1 MALAVVHSRARLGVR
16 APEVAVEVH
25 LGGGLPRMSIVGLPE
40 AAVRESKDRV
50 RAAFASAQFDFPAR
64 AITVNL
70 APADLP
76 KQGGAFDLPI
86 ALGILVASG
95 QLPEKC
101 LRGREFM
108 GELGLIGDLKPIRGV
123 LPAALA
129 SVQAKRQLVVPSANA
144 VEAALCEVA
153 DIRTATDL
161 RALVDQLK
169 SNAPA
174 PALPERC
181 VSGDDTSFAD
191 MADVHGQWSARRA
204 LEIAAAGEHHVL
216 FAGPPGCGKSML
228 AARLPGIMPLASDAE
243 ALETAAIA
251 SLSSHADPS
260 APWRRR
266 PFRSPHHTAS
276 AVALIGGGSDPR
288 PGEVSLAHNG
298 VLFLDEFT
306 EWSRHA
312 LQCLREP
319 LESGVVHIARASKQL
334 TYPARFQL
342 IAAMNPCPCGH
353 AGDPSQRCA
362 CMPDAIARYR
372 AKVSGPLLD
381 RIDLHVS
388 LSRIS
393 AAELHGA
400 HARGESS
407 ADIRARVIRSRD
419 LQLQRQGFPNARL
432 QGDAL
437 TQHCTAQMA
446 DAPGF
451 HAAGERLRLS
461 ARASHR
467 VIRVARTIADLAGA
481 DHITQAHWMEALSF
495 RPIQ

>member
-50 RAAFASAQFDFPAR
+50 RAAFANSQFDFPAR

-95 QLPEKC
+95 QLPGKC
-101 LRGREFM
+101 LHNREFM
-108 GELGLIGDLKPIRGV
+108 GELGLNGALKHIRGV

-129 SVQAKRQLVVPSANA
+129 SVEVKRQLVIPQANA
-144 VEAALCEVA
+144 AEAALCAVA
-153 DIRTATDL
+153 DIRTAPDL
-161 RALVDQLK
+161 SDLVAQLR

-174 PALPERC
+174 PPHALPA
-181 VSGDDTSFAD
+181 DTVEAKHWPDLS
-191 MADVHGQWSARRA
+191 DVRGQAVARRA
-204 LEIAAAGEHHVL
+204 LEIAAAGEHHLL

-228 AARLPGIMPLASDAE
+228 AARLPGIMPLATDEE

-251 SLSSHADPS
+251 SLSRSGEHS
-260 APWRRR
+260 VPWRQR

-276 AVALIGGGSDPR
+276 AVALIGGGGDPK

-334 TYPARFQL
+334 SYPARFQL
-342 IAAMNPCPCGH
+342 IAAMNPCPCGY
-353 AGDPSQRCA
+353 AGDPSQRCT

-372 AKVSGPLLD
+372 AKLSGPLLD

-388 LSRIS
+388 LARIS
-393 AAELHGA
+393 TADLHSHTAEGERSA
-400 HARGESS
+400 VVRGRVTIARE
-407 ADIRARVIRSRD
+407 R
-419 LQLQRQGFPNARL
+419 QLQRQACPNARL
-432 QGDAL
+432 EGAL
-437 TQHCTAQMA
+437 LASHCTAGME
-446 DAPGF
+446 DAESF

-467 VIRVARTIADLAGA
+467 VLRVARTIADLAGSE
-481 DHITQAHWMEALSF
+481 DITRSHWMEALAF
-495 RPIQ
+495 RPSP

>member
-50 RAAFASAQFDFPAR
+50 RAAFANSQFDFPAR

-76 KQGGAFDLPI
+76 KHGGAFDLPI

-95 QLPEKC
+95 QLPGKC
-101 LRGREFM
+101 LRNREFM
-108 GELGLIGDLKPIRGV
+108 GELGLTGELKRIRGV

-129 SVQAKRQLVVPSANA
+129 SVEAKRQLVIPHANA
-144 VEAALCEVA
+144 AEAALCAVA

-161 RALVDQLK
+161 CDLVAQLR

-174 PALPERC
+174 PARTQQANAVEAGSWPDL
-181 VSGDDTSFAD
+181 S
-191 MADVHGQWSARRA
+191 DVRGQAVARRA
-204 LEIAAAGEHHVL
+204 LEIAAAGEHHLL

-228 AARLPGIMPLASDAE
+228 AARLPGIMPLATDAE

-251 SLSSHADPS
+251 SLSRTEAPCL
-260 APWRRR
+260 PWRQR

-319 LESGVVHIARASKQL
+319 LESGVVHLARASKQL

-342 IAAMNPCPCGH
+342 IAAMNPCPCGY
-353 AGDPSQRCA
+353 AGDPTQRCT

-372 AKVSGPLLD
+372 AKLSGPLLD

-388 LSRIS
+388 LARIS
-393 AAELHGA
+393 TAELHGHTA
-400 HARGESS
+400 SGECS
-407 ADIRARVIRSRD
+407 AGVRSRVTTARTC
-419 LQLQRQGFPNARL
+419 QLQRQACSNARL
-432 QGDAL
+432 EGAML
-437 TQHCTAQMA
+437 RSHCTAAME
-446 DAPGF
+446 DAEGF

-467 VIRVARTIADLAGA
+467 VLRVARTIADLAGSDA
-481 DHITQAHWMEALSF
+481 IARGHWMEALAF
-495 RPIQ
+495 RPGP

>member
-50 RAAFASAQFDFPAR
+50 RAAFASTQFDFPAR

-95 QLPEKC
+95 QLPARC
-101 LRGREFM
+101 LQGREFM
-108 GELGLIGDLKPIRGV
+108 GELGLTGDLKRIRGV

-129 SVQAKRQLVVPSANA
+129 SAMVKRQLVIPHANA
-144 VEAALCEVA
+144 EEAALCETS
-153 DIRTATDL
+153 DIRTAHDL
-161 RALVDQLK
+161 RALVEQLRANVPAEPLRRPINDSDK
-169 SNAPA
+169 SHWP
-174 PALPERC
+174 
-181 VSGDDTSFAD
+181 D
-191 MADVHGQWSARRA
+191 MADVRGQQVARRA

-228 AARLPGIMPLASDAE
+228 ATRLPGIMPMASDEE

-251 SLSSHADPS
+251 SLATTDVSTRA
-260 APWRRR
+260 WRQR

-276 AVALIGGGSDPR
+276 AVALIGGGRDPR

-334 TYPARFQL
+334 SYPARFQL
-342 IAAMNPCPCGH
+342 IAAMNPCPCGY
-353 AGDPSQRCA
+353 AGDPSQRCE

-388 LSRIS
+388 LARIHAS
-393 AAELHGA
+393 ELHGA
-400 HARGESS
+400 LSQGEGSEAIRERVADARG
-407 ADIRARVIRSRD
+407 
-419 LQLQRQGFPNARL
+419 RQVLRQSVPNARL
-432 QGDAL
+432 EGATL
-437 TQHCTAQMA
+437 TAHCTEGMEDA
-446 DAPGF
+446 DGF
-451 HAAGERLRLS
+451 HTASERLRLS

-467 VIRVARTIADLAGA
+467 VLRVARTIADLAHA
-481 DHITQAHWMEALSF
+481 AHIERAHWLEALTF
-495 RPIQ
+495 RPQI